1 MIRMMF
7 VSKEKIDVSK
17 EKIDQ
22 VTSVILTTET
32 DLGGVRGMHLTIF
45 CNHL

>member
-32 DLGGVRGMHLTIF
+32 DLGGVRGMRPTIF